1 MNFLKILPIIF
12 IATLSSFSNAIAQV
26 KKTNVTNYNTNPSIE
41 KLIKKIIEY
50 QREVRQVE
58 QFGGARMNSI
68 TGYSSFDFPKITQND
83 IQFKISYQ
91 MNNIYGILDNKNVY
105 TEIGSLKNFK
115 FLNKYGA
122 FNTKALVAE
131 WRTKSRS
138 SIGYF
143 EIFIPDQEKNEIL
156 IRVSN
161 NTYNWSYYRTL
172 NFSDTRFQDII
183 NELTIAGK
191 PMDFK
196 AEREKNGIEML
207 RIEDFDILDNTFSRR
222 NFSEAK
228 DFISKPGWRLPT
240 IYELNLIYKNKSKN
254 KLIENLIYSY
264 KNNNDYTYFWSSSEG
279 LKEQTAIAL
288 DFYDGVQFETN
299 KTNKLN
305 YILIKLFKERSKE
318 TLEKERIF
326 EEEYRKKELIKLQ
339 EEERKKQLEADRLLR
354 EKKLKDSLEKVR
366 IENEKLEKQLIDKYK
381 VEVIGQPI
389 EIKEYGFYVEVPGQ
403 PIKIEYENFYIA
415 EFNFPDLLTY
425 DEADKYCKRL
435 GWRLPNEYEF
445 LSIFNERKF
454 NKIIKPKLKNGIYWT
469 LKKENYYIAIE
480 VIGKNAYKK
489 IIKSKNEKLLVK
501 AVKTK

>member
-1 MNFLKILPIIF
+1 MKFILILI
-12 IATLSSFSNAIAQV
+12 TFSLFSTISISQT
-26 KKTNVTNYNTNPSIE
+26 KEKSVTNYNSNPSIE
-41 KLIKKIIEY
+41 NLIKKILQY
-50 QREVRQVE
+50 KNEVRQLE
-58 QFGGARMNSI
+58 QFGGVRIGAM
-68 TGYSSFDFPKITQND
+68 TGYSSFDFTKINRDD
-83 IQFKISYQ
+83 IQLKISSQ
-91 MNNIYGILDNKNVY
+91 MNNIYGILDNSKVY

-161 NTYNWSYYRTL
+161 NTYNWSYYSTL

-318 TLEKERIF
+318 TLEK
-326 EEEYRKKELIKLQ
+326 
-339 EEERKKQLEADRLLR
+339 
-354 EKKLKDSLEKVR
+354 
-366 IENEKLEKQLIDKYK
+366 
-381 VEVIGQPI
+381 
-389 EIKEYGFYVEVPGQ
+389 
-403 PIKIEYENFYIA
+403 
-415 EFNFPDLLTY
+415 
-425 DEADKYCKRL
+425 
-435 GWRLPNEYEF
+435 
-445 LSIFNERKF
+445 
-454 NKIIKPKLKNGIYWT
+454 
-469 LKKENYYIAIE
+469 
-480 VIGKNAYKK
+480 
-489 IIKSKNEKLLVK
+489 
-501 AVKTK
+501 

>member
-1 MNFLKILPIIF
+1 MKFILILI
-12 IATLSSFSNAIAQV
+12 TFSLFSTISISQT
-26 KKTNVTNYNTNPSIE
+26 KEKSVTNYNSNPSIE
-41 KLIKKIIEY
+41 NLIKKILQY
-50 QREVRQVE
+50 KNEVRQLE
-58 QFGGARMNSI
+58 QFGGVRIGAM
-68 TGYSSFDFPKITQND
+68 TGYSSFDFTKINRDD
-83 IQFKISYQ
+83 IQLKISSQ
-91 MNNIYGILDNKNVY
+91 MNNIYGILDNSKVY

-161 NTYNWSYYRTL
+161 NTYNWSYYSTL

-326 EEEYRKKELIKLQ
+326 EEEYRKKEMIKLQ

-354 EKKLKDSLEKVR
+354 EKKLKDSLEKDR

-389 EIKEYGFYVEVPGQ
+389 EIEFNGY
-403 PIKIEYENFYIA
+403 YIA
-415 EFNFPDLLTY
+415 EFNFPNLMTY
-425 DEADKYCKRL
+425 DAASYYCKKL
-435 GWRLPNEYEF
+435 GWRLPNDAEF
-445 LSIFNERKF
+445 ESIFYDRKF
-454 NKIIKPKLKNGIYWT
+454 KKIIKPELKDGMYWV
-469 LKKENYYIAIE
+469 LDRKGNYLAIE
-480 VIGKNAYKK
+480 VIGKNTSKK
-489 IIKSKNEKLLVK
+489 IVRSNQKFFVRALKMK
-501 AVKTK
+501 